1 MCVPTYPYLP
11 YDLTMCW
18 HSFVGQLVTL
28 DDASRWA
35 AGGLMVGLLGTLA
48 AQRVAKS
55 RKKGE
60 LMFQDVCKA
69 SSP

>member
-1 MCVPTYPYLP
+1 
-11 YDLTMCW
+11 
-18 HSFVGQLVTL
+18 VTL